1 MKMAKDYKKIHE
13 AVGELLRCE
22 RKKAGYTRAEL
33 AKLSSVSMNE
43 IFNIEHGRVR
53 TTTETMDMLCEP
65 LGVDLTYILKPY
77 GDKRFMHKNS
87 LQSCSPK
94 NALLGVSDS
103 QKPQD
108 TQEEKILKTK
118 GLAGGVKSAK
128 IKLAFIMLH
137 NHLYYTKVVINVWKM
152 NSRCL
157 DVG

>member
-1 MKMAKDYKKIHE
+1 MAKDYKKIHE

-33 AKLSSVSMNE
+33 AKLSSVSINE

-77 GDKRFMHKNS
+77 GDKRYMHKNS

-94 NALLGVSDS
+94 MLCW
-103 QKPQD
+103 
-108 TQEEKILKTK
+108 
-118 GLAGGVKSAK
+118 GLAIAKNRKIRKRKKFLRQRVLRGGAK
-128 IKLAFIMLH
+128 VLK
-137 NHLYYTKVVINVWKM
+137 
-152 NSRCL
+152 
-157 DVG
+157 